1 MDTNLLLQEAQ
12 KLQPELA
19 KIRHELHRH
28 PELGFDM
35 TFTKPFVKAKLEEM
49 GYEVTEMG
57 KAGLVTTIGGNRP
70 GKTILLRADM
80 DALPIHEEAEVDFK
94 SETEG
99 KMHAC
104 GHDMHTAMLLGAAQ
118 LLKSHED
125 EIVGTVK
132 LEFQPAEE
140 IFRGSEDMI
149 QNGLL
154 KNPDVDAAFMLHVV
168 AGVPM
173 PSGALMIPGGG
184 ISMTSCEQY
193 HITVTGKSGHGSMP
207 AAAVDAITA
216 AAQIHL
222 ALQEIN
228 SREIDP
234 GEYAVFTTCKFQAG
248 NASNVFPE
256 TAQMW
261 GTIRT
266 LDPEGKI
273 NDQIKTRMT
282 EITKGIALAM
292 RCEAEVEFSDFCPS
306 MLTDPELAKDTFS
319 IMKEMFGP
327 LAIDMAQINGG
338 KAGGG
343 SEDFAFV
350 SHEVPTIGLY
360 ITAGNSK
367 EGYLYGQHN
376 SKVRFDDSI
385 LYKGSAAYTHM
396 ALRWLQDASAKEA

>member
-1 MDTNLLLQEAQ
+1 MMDANLLLEEAQ
-12 KLQPELA
+12 KLQPQLQET
-19 KIRHELHRH
+19 RRELHRH
-28 PELGFDM
+28 PEPGFDLV
-35 TFTKPFVKAKLEEM
+35 FTKPFVKAKLEEM
-49 GYEVTEMG
+49 GYEVTELG
-57 KAGLVTTIGGNRP
+57 KAGLVTTIGGSKP

-80 DALPIHEEAEVDFK
+80 DAVPIQEEADVDFK
-94 SETEG
+94 STNDG
-99 KMHAC
+99 VMHAC
-104 GHDMHTAMLLGAAQ
+104 GHDMHTAMLLGAAR
-118 LLKSHED
+118 LLKDHAD
-125 EIVGTVK
+125 EINGTVK

-140 IFRGSEDMI
+140 IFQGSSDMI

-154 KNPDVDAAFMLHVV
+154 EHPKVDAAYMMHVV

-173 PSGALMIPGGG
+173 PSGMLMIPGGG

-207 AAAVDAITA
+207 DAAVDAITA

-228 SREIDP
+228 SREIAP

-248 NASNVFPE
+248 STSNVFPE
-256 TAQMW
+256 TAEMW

-266 LDPEGKI
+266 LDPDGKVG
-273 NDQIKTRMT
+273 DQIKTRMT

-292 RCEAEVEFSDFCPS
+292 RCEADVAFADFCPS
-306 MLTDPELAKDTFS
+306 MVIDADLSKATNS
-319 IMKEMFGP
+319 IMKELLGQ
-327 LAIDMAQINGG
+327 AVIDMSQVNGG

-350 SHEVPTIGLY
+350 SHHVPTIGLY
-360 ITAGNSK
+360 ITAGNTN

-376 SKVRFDDSI
+376 AKVRFDDSI
-385 LYKGSAAYTHM
+385 LYKGSAAYAYM
-396 ALRWLQDASAKEA
+396 ALRWLEENA